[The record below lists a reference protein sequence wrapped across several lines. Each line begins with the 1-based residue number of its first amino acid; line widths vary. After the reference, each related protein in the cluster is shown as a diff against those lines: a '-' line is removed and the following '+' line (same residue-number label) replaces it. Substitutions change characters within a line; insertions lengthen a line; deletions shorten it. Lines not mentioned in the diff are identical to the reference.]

1 MDKYFVIAGEKSG
14 DDHGS
19 KLINAINKIEKSE
32 FIGIGGDKMINEGL
46 DSLYPVEKMAVM
58 GFIEII
64 KHLKFFK
71 KVDKF

>member
-19 KLINAINKIEKSE
+19 KLINAINKIEKSK

-46 DSLYPVEKMAVM
+46 KVTNHLSDFKSI
-58 GFIEII
+58 GF
-64 KHLKFFK
+64 F
-71 KVDKF
+71 